1 MAVNLWTKE
10 QLKLAFYLYCQLP
23 FGKLHRGTNDIV
35 ELAEMI
41 GRTPSAVSLKLVNLA
56 SLDPAIRNSGR
67 SGMMNVS
74 KLDREI
80 WDEFHADWEGLL
92 DECSQLIAKWREGK
106 VGSGDVAGAEAVSD
120 FQGEMRSVLT
130 EQRIGQRFFRR
141 SVLAAYKSRCC
152 ISGLDVPQ
160 LLVASHIVP
169 WSEDKLN
176 RLNPGNGL
184 CLSAL
189 YDRAFDQGFITVD
202 ENWRLLVSG
211 ELKQRS
217 SAVVQAS
224 FIAIEGQAIEM
235 PERFMPTSAFMEWHR
250 DNVYLT

>member
-1 MAVNLWTKE
+1 MAVNLCTKE

-23 FGKLHRGTNDIV
+23 FGKLHRVTNDIV

-106 VGSGDVAGAEAVSD
+106 AGNGDVAGAEAVSD
-120 FQGEMRSVLT
+120 FQGETRSVLA

-152 ISGLDVPQ
+152 ISGLDFPRFRFDSITQ
-160 LLVASHIVP
+160 YSESAPASARSTLLAPPLPACFLQPLPSMTGC
-169 WSEDKLN
+169 WL
-176 RLNPGNGL
+176 RG
-184 CLSAL
+184 
-189 YDRAFDQGFITVD
+189 
-202 ENWRLLVSG
+202 
-211 ELKQRS
+211 
-217 SAVVQAS
+217 
-224 FIAIEGQAIEM
+224 
-235 PERFMPTSAFMEWHR
+235 
-250 DNVYLT
+250 